1 MISSFEKRKKEKKIE
16 DILADT
22 KGLKKESIISYPRN
36 QGSIKIKIL
45 YSTSNRKGQNEARN
59 YSWQESLLSRC
70 PSGKTGN
77 TIPTKGP
84 HLLGNSYTSL
94 KTRFESRKRF
104 ERTRF
109 QIIFQEGRK
118 EGNRAA
124 FHILPFLQRKKRN
137 IDDRERERWY
147 RITGASR
154 PNSARDRR
162 KELVACPT
170 IILITFDHRQ
180 HTLQVGNR
188 FIKRCLQPVLFG
200 RCRSPRTF
208 QSKREKL
215 AAIAVTDRMECMK
228 N

>member
-36 QGSIKIKIL
+36 QGPIKIKIL

-118 EGNRAA
+118 EIGRHSI
-124 FHILPFLQRKKRN
+124 FFRFSRGRRRRKRN
-137 IDDRERERWY
+137 IHDRERERWSY
-147 RITGASR
+147 NGC
-154 PNSARDRR
+154 
-162 KELVACPT
+162 K
-170 IILITFDHRQ
+170 
-180 HTLQVGNR
+180 
-188 FIKRCLQPVLFG
+188 
-200 RCRSPRTF
+200 
-208 QSKREKL
+208 
-215 AAIAVTDRMECMK
+215 
-228 N
+228 

>member
-36 QGSIKIKIL
+36 QGPIKIKIL

-118 EGNRAA
+118 EIGRHSIF
-124 FHILPFLQRKKRN
+124 FHFSRGRREIFATEK
-137 IDDRERERWY
+137 EREM
-147 RITGASR
+147 I
-154 PNSARDRR
+154 
-162 KELVACPT
+162 V
-170 IILITFDHRQ
+170 
-180 HTLQVGNR
+180 
-188 FIKRCLQPVLFG
+188 
-200 RCRSPRTF
+200 
-208 QSKREKL
+208 
-215 AAIAVTDRMECMK
+215 
-228 N
+228 